1 MERQL
6 KLLKNGQGL
15 LIPPEICVS
24 PFVRVKEMSRYRRRE
39 RENLVVEKGKRVK
52 GKVVKLCS

>member
-1 MERQL
+1 MDI
-6 KLLKNGQGL
+6 GQGL

-39 RENLVVEKGKRVK
+39 RENLEVEKGKRVK